1 MYAVIATTLALTGA
15 AVAAPAATI
24 KARAEQFGLHAF
36 STGGELQYWAVVNAH
51 IGAGQNA
58 LQIQRP
64 AAYQSDPAY
73 LNNTE
78 LFFDLG
84 TEYPWGVAIPEVPA
98 GTVAQVTSKP
108 GDGAVATG
116 FAVADE
122 KLTYNGSP
130 DGFWACPVQDVFTLF
145 YGQNPDAANLPSDE
159 CLPIT
164 LQASA

>member
-78 LFFDLG
+78 LFFGKTSSPYPPFFSLFSLPATKPILANNKILSRPRDRVPLGCRHPRGARRHRGPGHVEARRWCRRHRIRCCGREADLQRL
-84 TEYPWGVAIPEVPA
+84 A
-98 GTVAQVTSKP
+98 
-108 GDGAVATG
+108 
-116 FAVADE
+116 
-122 KLTYNGSP
+122 
-130 DGFWACPVQDVFTLF
+130 
-145 YGQNPDAANLPSDE
+145 
-159 CLPIT
+159 
-164 LQASA
+164 